1 MYKLNKSLSVNNKC
15 NLGFTLI
22 YETDT
27 LKKLSDISSNIYKFV
42 NKLSIQDKDANKISD
57 ISECANKYKDI
68 VLETMNKVRILV
80 DEAETIMPKEY
91 WPYPTYEDILFS
103 V

>member
-1 MYKLNKSLSVNNKC
+1 MSVNNKC
-15 NLGFTLI
+15 DLGFTLI

-42 NKLSIQDKDANKISD
+42 NELSIQDKDANKISD

-68 VLETMNKVRILV
+68 VLETMHKVRILV
-80 DEAETIMPKEY
+80 DEAVTIMPKEY

>member
-1 MYKLNKSLSVNNKC
+1 M
-15 NLGFTLI
+15 I
-22 YETDT
+22 YETET
-27 LKKLSDISSNIYKFV
+27 LKRLSDISSSIYKSV
-42 NKLSIQDKDANKISD
+42 NKLYIQDKDANKISD